1 MTESVVIAGISAILS
16 FVASMLGLGGA
27 VLLIPAFLYL
37 PQLFGSPAL
46 GVKIVSGMTSLQVM
60 STSLISV
67 FLHHRRGV
75 VDRRIVLTMAI
86 PIVLSSFVG
95 AIFSRDVDPRGIIVT
110 FALMALAGSVLVV
123 KKKED
128 IPGYASG
135 TDFRPIPAVT
145 VAFLVG
151 FFGGMVGAPGAFI
164 LSPLM
169 MTLLRIPTRITIGST
184 LGIVLLAAA
193 ATSAGKVL
201 AGQVRWD
208 LAAAAIAGSVPGA
221 IAGSSLSHRL
231 NVRTL
236 RVVLAV
242 LIGSVGALMLLQAY
256 GLVPGS

>member
-1 MTESVVIAGISAILS
+1 MTEYAIIAGISALLS

-37 PQLFGSPAL
+37 PQMFGSPSL

-60 STSLISV
+60 STSLISA
-67 FLHHRRGV
+67 FLHHRRGA
-75 VDRRIVLTMAI
+75 VDRRIVLTMGI
-86 PIVLSSFVG
+86 PIVVSSFIG
-95 AIFSRDVDPRGIIVT
+95 AMFSRDIDPQAIIIV
-110 FALMALAGSVLVV
+110 FALMALTGSILVV
-123 KKKED
+123 RKRED
-128 IPGYASG
+128 RQAYSTE
-135 TDFRPIPAVT
+135 TDFRPVPAIT
-145 VAFLVG
+145 VALLVG

-184 LGIVLLAAA
+184 LGIVLMAAA
-193 ATSAGKVL
+193 ATSTGKVL

-236 RVVLAV
+236 RGVLAV
-242 LIGSVGALMLLQAY
+242 LIGLVGVLMLLQSLGY
-256 GLVPGS
+256 IPES